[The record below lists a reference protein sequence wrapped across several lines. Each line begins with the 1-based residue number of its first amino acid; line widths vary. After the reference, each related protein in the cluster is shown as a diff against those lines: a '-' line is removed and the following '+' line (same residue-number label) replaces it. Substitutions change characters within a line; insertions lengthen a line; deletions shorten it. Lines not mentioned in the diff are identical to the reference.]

1 MNLLLMF
8 STWLLPVFY
17 PRRKSEKREG
27 SFVGW
32 EEWVM
37 GRGNWKVTFGED
49 GEWGLGCFL
58 RMKGEG

>member
-8 STWLLPVFY
+8 STLLLPVFY

-32 EEWVM
+32 EERVV
-37 GRGNWKVTFGED
+37 GRGNWKVTLGE
-49 GEWGLGCFL
+49 
-58 RMKGEG
+58 EGNGVWVVS